1 MNVIAFPSF
10 IVLEARNTTIRAG
23 KRYKNTKA
31 MVNALSMQERKD
43 TLRWYERLNKQ
54 RRYGHADYRLD
65 HKMRLLHLGVYKPDD
80 TVWLRDGG
88 NAA

>member
-10 IVLEARNTTIRAG
+10 IVLEDRNTTIRAG

-31 MVNALSMQERKD
+31 MVNALSMQERRE
-43 TLRWYERLNKQ
+43 TLRWYERWNKQ
-54 RRYGHADYRLD
+54 RYGHTDYRFD
-65 HKMRLLHLGVYKPDD
+65 YKMRLLHLSVYKPDD

-88 NAA
+88 NAT